1 MNGAWMRDAEA
12 WEQAPVKHV
21 RLLSLGFFCVFSAY
35 MSSELMQTTVN
46 GRDGFLCIFIVYTCL
61 VVSSICAPG
70 IVHRLGPRR
79 VLWAS
84 SISYGVITASYLL
97 PDNRAFL
104 ALACVSVGLSAGAL
118 WNAQSCYLAA
128 CTKVLSLRSGQEYT
142 DVASRLNASFY
153 RIFSGTCACACV
165 CICVCVCCNT
175 TYTYII
181 IPAHTY
187 LQTTY
192 ICTYIH
198 MHIYINC
205 IHIHSQH
212 LHT

>member
-1 MNGAWMRDAEA
+1 MCQEEEHLMRAEA
-12 WEQAPVKHV
+12 WEQAPVNHV

-46 GRDGFLCIFIVYTCL
+46 GRDGFLCIFIVYSCL
-61 VVSSICAPG
+61 VVSSICAPW

-104 ALACVSVGLSAGAL
+104 ALACVSVGMSAGAL

-128 CTKVLSLRSGQEYT
+128 CTKILSLRSGQEYT

-153 RIFSGTCACACV
+153 RIFSGACACARV
-165 CICVCVCCNT
+165 CIGVSVCC
-175 TYTYII
+175 IQ
-181 IPAHTY
+181 HV
-187 LQTTY
+187 
-192 ICTYIH
+192 
-198 MHIYINC
+198 
-205 IHIHSQH
+205 HS
-212 LHT
+212 